1 MFFDKIM
8 VNNFVLFVNAI
19 VSLAIQMKYHTIN
32 KNDIQAK
39 KINNIMRLFI
49 PVIIVIGLI
58 FIVAGL

>member
-8 VNNFVLFVNAI
+8 VINFVLFVNAI